1 MRKLPVLPLLLQS
14 SYDAAGMKLI
24 MAKISKSSIDFA
36 GLQSR
41 MKAQFSGLDP
51 NDPPSWPG
59 LPRFLLCTAVTVGVV
74 VALWFVWLSSSDE
87 ELTAEK
93 TKEVQL
99 REDYKKKL
107 TQAVNLDAL
116 KKQREE
122 VQQYV
127 TQLEKQ
133 LPSKA
138 EMDALLSDINQAGLG
153 RSLQFDLFR
162 PGQVS
167 VKEYYAELPIAV
179 RVTGRY
185 HDLGAFA
192 ADIAN
197 LSRIV
202 TLNNLT
208 ITPVKDGN
216 LVMDTTAKTFRY
228 LDAEEVAL
236 QHKNAPAKGVKK

>member
-1 MRKLPVLPLLLQS
+1 
-14 SYDAAGMKLI
+14 
-24 MAKISKSSIDFA
+24 MANIPKPSIDFA
-36 GLQSR
+36 GIQSSLQ
-41 MKAQFSGLDP
+41 AQFSGLDP
-51 NDPPSWPG
+51 NDPPSWPA
-59 LPRFLLCTAVTVGVV
+59 LPRYLLCLAVTVFVV
-74 VALWFVWLSSSDE
+74 VALWFLWLNTSDE
-87 ELTAEK
+87 ALSAEK
-93 TKEVQL
+93 ANEVQL
-99 REDYKKKL
+99 RDDYTKKL
-107 TQAVNLDAL
+107 KQAVNLEAL
-116 KKQREE
+116 KEQREQ

-127 TQLEKQ
+127 VQLEKQ

-153 RSLQFDLFR
+153 RSLQFELFR

-185 HDLGAFA
+185 HDMGAFA

-202 TLNNLT
+202 TLNNMS
-208 ITPVKDGN
+208 IVPGKDGN

-228 LDAEEVAL
+228 LDEDEVAL
-236 QHKNAPAKGVKK
+236 QRKSAPAKGAKK